1 MSENLYSS
9 MYVQDGTEI
18 QAFVAEISHQMV
30 GVAIIRREE
39 VTYLISVY
47 LIFRVIFNSW
57 DLHYI
62 NRRLA

>member
-1 MSENLYSS
+1 M
-9 MYVQDGTEI
+9 QDGTEI

-47 LIFRVIFNSW
+47 LISSVV
-57 DLHYI
+57 L
-62 NRRLA
+62 RLQFMGFALY